1 MGGSHIGMNY
11 RKNKKFTDS
20 YNSIISIENLL
31 DAWKSF
37 QRGKK
42 KKKDVQMF
50 EYHLIDNLIN
60 LHTDLKNKTYAH
72 GGYKAFKV
80 NDPKPRD
87 IHKATVRDR
96 VIHHVLYQALT
107 PFYFPLFISDSYSC
121 QDEKGTHKALKR
133 FQKFGDKVSKN
144 HTKQCYVLKC
154 DIKKFF
160 ASIDQNILRQI
171 LEKRIGN
178 PDILWLLTRVI
189 ESFSSTQV
197 GKGLPL
203 GNLTS
208 QLLVNIYM
216 HEFDQYTK
224 QTLKAKHYIRYAD
237 DFVIFGENEEYLVNI
252 LRSIKT
258 FLREKLQLELHPY
271 KVSIETLG
279 SGVDFLGWVHFP
291 RHRVLRTTT
300 KKRMVRN
307 LKKKLDS
314 DGYEATRESYL
325 GMLKHGNGTKLKH
338 QILKY

>member
-1 MGGSHIGMNY
+1 MNY
-11 RKNKKFTDS
+11 RKNKKFADN
-20 YNSIISIENLL
+20 YDSIISIENLL

-42 KKKDVQMF
+42 RKKDVQMF
-50 EYHLIDNLIN
+50 EYHLMDNILN
-60 LHTDLKNKTYAH
+60 LHIDLKNKTYTH

-160 ASIDQNILRQI
+160 ASIDQTILMTV
-171 LEKRIGN
+171 LKERIIDQ
-178 PDILWLLTRVI
+178 DILWLLTRVI
-189 ESFSSTQV
+189 ESFSSTGE

-216 HEFDQYTK
+216 HEFDRYMK
-224 QTLKAKHYIRYAD
+224 QVLKVKYYIRYAD
-237 DFVIFGENEEYLVNI
+237 DFVIFGEDEEYLVKI
-252 LRSIKT
+252 LKSIKA
-258 FLREKLQLELHPY
+258 FLKEKLQLELHPY

-279 SGVDFLGWVHFP
+279 SGVDFLGWVHFLK
-291 RHRVLRTTT
+291 HRVLRTAT
-300 KKRMVRN
+300 KRRMMRN
-307 LKKKLDS
+307 LQKKIGS
-314 DGYEATRESYL
+314 EGYAAARGSYL
-325 GMLKHGNGTKLKH
+325 GMLSHGNAYGLQMKVEKLDSE
-338 QILKY
+338 Y

>member
-1 MGGSHIGMNY
+1 MNY
-11 RKNKKFTDS
+11 RKNKKFADN
-20 YNSIISIENLL
+20 YDSIISIENLL

-50 EYHLIDNLIN
+50 EYHLLDNLIN
-60 LHTDLKNKTYAH
+60 LHTDLKNKTYTH

-96 VIHHVLYQALT
+96 VLHHALYQALT

-121 QDEKGTHKALKR
+121 QDEKGTHRALKR
-133 FQKFGDKVSKN
+133 FQKFADKVSKN
-144 HTKQCYVLKC
+144 HTKQCFVLKC

-160 ASIDQNILRQI
+160 ASIDQGILMDI
-171 LEKRIGN
+171 LEQRVVDG
-178 PDILWLLTRVI
+178 DILWLLERVI
-189 ESFSSTQV
+189 KSFSSTKI

-216 HEFDQYTK
+216 HEFDQYMK
-224 QTLKAKHYIRYAD
+224 QSLKVKYYIRYAD
-237 DFVIFGENEEYLVNI
+237 DFVIFGEDKEYLLGVLGNI
-252 LRSIKT
+252 EN
-258 FLREKLQLELHPY
+258 FLREKLQLELHPN

-279 SGVDFLGWVHFP
+279 SGVDFLGWVHFS
-291 RHRVLRTTT
+291 RHRVLRTTS
-300 KKRMVRN
+300 KKRMFRN
-307 LKKKLDS
+307 LKKKLNS
-314 DGYEATRESYL
+314 EGYEATRESYL
-325 GMLKHGNGTKLKH
+325 GMLKHGNTYRLSIKIGGL
-338 QILKY
+338 